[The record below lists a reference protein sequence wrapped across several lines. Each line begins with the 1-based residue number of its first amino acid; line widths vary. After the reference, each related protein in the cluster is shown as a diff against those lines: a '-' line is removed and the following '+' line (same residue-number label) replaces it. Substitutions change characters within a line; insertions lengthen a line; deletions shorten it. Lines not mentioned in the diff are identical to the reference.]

1 MAVNDMPA
9 PFDSSPDDSI
19 EPIDPNEI
27 PEPFDLHPKWGALDA
42 IDAAQ
47 IVLSYDR
54 RSDSLIVHFFER
66 GAPYVAVE
74 SGEWTYLLVD
84 PETELVTGLRFDAFL
99 DRIVPQYPEYV
110 RLLEI
115 SELRGIT
122 AAEVLA
128 LRRRFLPLR
137 DRLTEFLFEFRAA
150 PAQQKQRLT
159 RMVNPSTS
167 RLSELASV

>member
-1 MAVNDMPA
+1 M
-9 PFDSSPDDSI
+9 
-19 EPIDPNEI
+19 
-27 PEPFDLHPKWGALDA
+27 GAFDA

-54 RSDSLIVHFFER
+54 RSDSLMVHFVER

-74 SGEWTYLLVD
+74 SGDWTYVLVD

-99 DRIVPQYPEYV
+99 DRVVPQYPEYV

-122 AAEVLA
+122 AAEILA
-128 LRRRFLPLR
+128 LRRQFLPLR
-137 DRLTEFLFEFRAA
+137 DRLTEFLFELRAA
-150 PAQQKQRLT
+150 PTQQKQRLA
-159 RMVNPSTS
+159 RMVNPTTS
-167 RLSELASV
+167 RLGELASV

>member
-9 PFDSSPDDSI
+9 PFDSSPDDTI
-19 EPIDPNEI
+19 EPIDPNET

-84 PETELVTGLRFDAFL
+84 PETELVTTMSPVPAAIMYFNAAW
-99 DRIVPQYPEYV
+99 IVRTTPPTLV
-110 RLLEI
+110 
-115 SELRGIT
+115 SM
-122 AAEVLA
+122 
-128 LRRRFLPLR
+128 RRS
-137 DRLTEFLFEFRAA
+137 
-150 PAQQKQRLT
+150 
-159 RMVNPSTS
+159 NCGTS
-167 RLSELASV
+167 FATKSPPP